1 MYYSAH
7 QVKNAILALSLLII
21 SVTTLCCSKADA
33 DSFEQLRRLRGQIQG
48 APTQQL
54 FQSWIRIP
62 SPGGQQPDQFTSQ
75 PQPGTFAPPASTFK
89 LTGNAQANNAMSMQS
104 GVDPHSFMGL
114 MFTVPTNRPAHFG
127 PPTAGDIPF
136 HTWGID
142 KGVLKGMAPA
152 TMQYAFP
159 GTGAVPSDYVSAAS
173 MLTAGVRLGQNII
186 QPSYPTDQAAFQG
199 KLGQTERSSGAAA
212 QGIFSASTNTLQ
224 QSLINVANE
233 QAGTPVSGDAS
244 TKTLP
249 QAVWMVQQLYKGLFI
264 PMAVLLVL
272 PGTILTQTKSTI
284 QGVFNHDPMP
294 NEDMLSPFAGI
305 MRAIIAVF
313 MIPATQL
320 IISYSIDL
328 GNSMTYEVQNFINN
342 SMISQWSQQQTTGTQ
357 ATSQQQEQSQEQ
369 SETTAT
375 AMVGSIYNEVNMFLN
390 YGLTVLIA
398 YQLIMMS
405 YLFLMGPIAAAFFAW
420 PASVGSLFKSVLG
433 SWLDAVTN
441 LALWRFW
448 WCVILLCMSTRIQWL
463 TQMGQYN
470 PQDPWERAVYTAF
483 MVMLMYIP
491 FNPFEF
497 RPGDFVDTLMQKAGV
512 STGSGS
518 SQSSQS

>member
-1 MYYSAH
+1 MYYSAA
-7 QVKNAILALSLLII
+7 QINKAILTLSLLAIA
-21 SVTTLCCSKADA
+21 VTATCCARADA
-33 DSFEQLRRLRGQIQG
+33 DSFEQLRRLRGQVQG

-54 FQSWIRIP
+54 YQSWVRIP
-62 SPGGQQPDQFTSQ
+62 SLGGQQPDQFTSQ
-75 PQPGTFAPPASTFK
+75 PKSGTFAPSTAALK
-89 LTGNAQANNAMSMQS
+89 LIGNAQANNAMSMQS
-104 GVDPHSFMGL
+104 GVDPHSMMGL

-136 HTWGID
+136 HNWSID

-159 GTGAVPSDYVSAAS
+159 GTGAPPSDYVSAAS
-173 MLTAGVRLGQNII
+173 MMTAGVRLGQNII

-199 KLGQTERSSGAAA
+199 KLEQTERSSGMAA
-212 QGIFSASTNTLQ
+212 QSIFTASATTLQ

-233 QAGTPVSGDAS
+233 QAGSPVSGDSS

-272 PGTILTQTKSTI
+272 PGTILTQTKSAI
-284 QGVFNHDPMP
+284 QGALNHDPMP

-305 MRAIIAVF
+305 MRAIVAVF

-328 GNSMTYEVQNFINN
+328 GNSMTYQVQTYINS
-342 SMISQWSQQQTTGTQ
+342 SMISQWSQQQTAGNQPTN
-357 ATSQQQEQSQEQ
+357 QQQEQQQEQ
-369 SETTAT
+369 NESTAS
-375 AMVGSIYNEVNMFLN
+375 AMVGSMFNEVNMLLN

-420 PASVGSLFKSVLG
+420 PASVGSLFKSILG

-448 WCVILLCMSTRIQWL
+448 WCVILLVMSTRIQWL

-470 PQDPWERAVYTAF
+470 SQDPWERAVYTAF
-483 MVMLMYIP
+483 MVMLMYVP

-512 STGSGS
+512 STGSGA